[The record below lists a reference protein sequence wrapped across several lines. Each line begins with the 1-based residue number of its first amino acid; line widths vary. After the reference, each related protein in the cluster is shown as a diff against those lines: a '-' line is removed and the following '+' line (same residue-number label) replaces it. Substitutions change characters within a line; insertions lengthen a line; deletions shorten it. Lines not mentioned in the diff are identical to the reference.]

1 MVKMH
6 PGGLRLCA
14 GAWLCVSAW
23 PGSQRSQFF
32 MKFVVNKLLS
42 CTLQC
47 SQWIKTITQLAAV
60 TWKNGP
66 QSSSGGITT
75 TLGMFSLSFLH
86 KVEQYKQNII

>member
-14 GAWLCVSAW
+14 AAWLCVSAW
-23 PGSQRSQFF
+23 LGSQRSQFF

-47 SQWIKTITQLAAV
+47 SQWIKTITQLAAA
-60 TWKNGP
+60 TGKNVP
-66 QSSSGGITT
+66 QSSAGGITT
-75 TLGMFSLSFLH
+75 TLGMFFF
-86 KVEQYKQNII
+86 IIPAQS